1 MTSLDNYIYYSICE
15 KSLEYAKKTHY
26 STYRMYCNSIKN
38 SMSVQ
43 QLNRSQYVMIYG
55 VSEDIRLIYGLSAK
69 ESIAYIFEYYTQE
82 YYVGY
87 EKPVKMIRE
96 CFKNSFN

>member
-1 MTSLDNYIYYSICE
+1 
-15 KSLEYAKKTHY
+15 
-26 STYRMYCNSIKN
+26 
-38 SMSVQ
+38 
-43 QLNRSQYVMIYG
+43 MIYD

-87 EKPVKMIRE
+87 ERPVKMIRE
-96 CFKNSFN
+96 CFTNSFN